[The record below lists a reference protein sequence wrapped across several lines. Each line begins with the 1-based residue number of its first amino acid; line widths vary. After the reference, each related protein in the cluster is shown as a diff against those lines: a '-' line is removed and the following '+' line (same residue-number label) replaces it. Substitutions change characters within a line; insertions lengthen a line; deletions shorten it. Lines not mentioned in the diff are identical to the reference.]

1 MIPKP
6 VKPDFESREFLSSHV
21 EDILAFYE
29 PVALDSDGGFFHF
42 FLDDG
47 TVYDRETR
55 HLVSST
61 RFVFNY
67 ASAFLWTGRGH
78 YRDWAAHGLRY
89 LATHHLTAKGHHL
102 WQRKG
107 DVIEDGRAMAYGHS
121 FVMLAAAWAHRAGI
135 EGADRLIADTW
146 DFMEAQFYEPGHSAY
161 ADERDAS
168 LATLSSYRGQNANMH
183 TVEALIAAFE
193 ATGEARYLDRAD
205 LVANRFTVDLATG
218 ADGQIW
224 EHYTADWQHDWTY
237 NIDKPDDL
245 FKPWGFQPGH
255 QVEWTKLLLQLDA
268 HRPADWH
275 LATATRLYDTAMDR
289 GWDQDH
295 GGLVYGYAPDG
306 SFADAHKYFWV
317 QAEALAAAWRLY
329 TRTGEERYR
338 SDYHRL
344 WGWSWD
350 HLIDH
355 EHGAWFR
362 ITSREGHKV
371 EPYKSPA
378 GKTDYHTMGACWDVL
393 SVMPGAA
400 VWNATDRKRK

>member
-1 MIPKP
+1 MSP
-6 VKPDFESREFLSSHV
+6 VPTRPDFESPAFLSAHV

-29 PVALDSDGGFFHF
+29 PVAFDSDGGFFHF

-47 TVYDRETR
+47 TVYDSDTR

-67 ASAFLWTGRGH
+67 ANAYLRTGRAH

-89 LATHHLTAKGHHL
+89 LETHHLTDAGHYL

-121 FVMLAAAWAHRAGI
+121 FVMLAAAWAHQAGI
-135 EGADRLIADTW
+135 AGADRLIADVW
-146 DFMEAQFYEPGHSAY
+146 DFMEAQFYEPAHRAY
-161 ADERDAS
+161 ADERDVT
-168 LATLSSYRGQNANMH
+168 LATLSPYRGQNANMH

-193 ATGEARYLDRAD
+193 ATGDNRYLDRAD
-205 LVANRFTVDLATG
+205 LVARCFTVDLPAG

-224 EHYTADWQHDWTY
+224 EHYTAAWHHDWSY

-275 LATATRLYDTAMDR
+275 LPTAVRLFDTAMER
-289 GWDQDH
+289 GWDQQH

-306 SFADAHKYFWV
+306 SFSDAHKYFWV

-329 TRTGEERYR
+329 SRTGEARYR
-338 SDYHRL
+338 EDYNRL

-362 ITSREGHKV
+362 ITNREGQKV

-393 SVMPGAA
+393 SVMQED
-400 VWNATDRKRK
+400 TSRDQR